1 MVEEQ
6 IRNLVRLVP
15 LFPLLGFLVIGVL
28 NKRLPERL
36 SGIIGSATVF
46 VSFVL
51 SAWSFFLL
59 TSLPEEARTIGSS
72 WFEWVVSGS
81 FSSGISFLY
90 DPLAAVMM
98 LVVTG
103 VGFLIHVYSVGYMHG
118 DGGNS
123 RYFSFLNLFTFAML
137 ALVMA
142 DNLLL
147 LYLGWEGVGLCSY
160 LLIGFWFHK
169 KSAADAGKKA
179 FIVNRVG
186 DFGFALGV
194 FLLFWTFAAAGHPTV
209 NLMEIT
215 HLAPEI
221 LAGGGLV
228 TVITLLLFLGA
239 TGKSAQIP
247 LYVWL
252 PDAMEGPTPVS
263 ALIHAATMVT
273 AGVYMVC
280 RLSAVFI
287 LSPFTMGVI
296 AVIGA
301 ATALYAA
308 TIGTVQNDIKR
319 VLAYST
325 ISQLGYMFLACGVGA
340 FAAGIFH
347 LMTHAFFKA
356 LLFMCAGSVMHAL
369 SGELDMQKMGG
380 LRKYMPRTF
389 LTMFAGTLAISGVP
403 LFSGFFSK
411 DEILYKAFSSEH
423 GSPILWAIGLLAAV
437 LTAFYMFRLLFLTFY
452 GKSRM
457 EPEVEK
463 HVHESPPVMTVPL
476 ILLAI
481 LAVIGGYIGLPY
493 ALGGGNWFEKFLEP
507 VFPGGHG
514 SAEIVHQ
521 SYNIEYLLMIA
532 SILAAGIGILI
543 AYRLYIARP
552 ERPQMLA
559 EKFSGIYKL
568 LWNKYY
574 VDELYNTIFVQ
585 PVITLALFFWKISDV
600 MIVDGLANGSARLIG
615 WFSGRFRYVQSG
627 LFRNYALLFVL
638 GVVVLLGFVIFK

>member
-1 MVEEQ
+1 
-6 IRNLVRLVP
+6 
-15 LFPLLGFLVIGVL
+15 
-28 NKRLPERL
+28 
-36 SGIIGSATVF
+36 
-46 VSFVL
+46 
-51 SAWSFFLL
+51 
-59 TSLPEEARTIGSS
+59 
-72 WFEWVVSGS
+72 
-81 FSSGISFLY
+81 
-90 DPLAAVMM
+90 
-98 LVVTG
+98 
-103 VGFLIHVYSVGYMHG
+103 
-118 DGGNS
+118 
-123 RYFSFLNLFTFAML
+123 
-137 ALVMA
+137 
-142 DNLLL
+142 
-147 LYLGWEGVGLCSY
+147 
-160 LLIGFWFHK
+160 
-169 KSAADAGKKA
+169 
-179 FIVNRVG
+179 
-186 DFGFALGV
+186 
-194 FLLFWTFAAAGHPTV
+194 
-209 NLMEIT
+209 
-215 HLAPEI
+215 
-221 LAGGGLV
+221 
-228 TVITLLLFLGA
+228 
-239 TGKSAQIP
+239 
-247 LYVWL
+247 
-252 PDAMEGPTPVS
+252 
-263 ALIHAATMVT
+263 
-273 AGVYMVC
+273 MVC

-403 LFSGFFSK
+403 LFSAFFSK
-411 DEILYKAFSSEH
+411 DEILYKAFSSDY
-423 GSPILWAIGLLAAV
+423 GSPILWGVGLLAAV

-552 ERPQMLA
+552 ERPHMLA

>member
-15 LFPLLGFLVIGVL
+15 LFPLLGFVIIGIL
-28 NKRLPERL
+28 NKRLPEKV
-36 SGIIGSATVF
+36 SGIIGSGTVF
-46 VSFVL
+46 VSLVL
-51 SAWSFFLL
+51 SAWSFWLL
-59 TSLPEEARTIGSS
+59 TTLPVEMRIISSS
-72 WFEWVVSGS
+72 WFEWVFSGS
-81 FSSGISFLY
+81 FSTGISFLY

-98 LVVTG
+98 LVVSG
-103 VGFLIHVYSVGYMHG
+103 VGFLIHVYSIGYMHG

-186 DFGFALGV
+186 DFGFALGI
-194 FLLFWTFAAAGHPTV
+194 FLLFWTFAAAGHPTTK
-209 NLMEIT
+209 LADIT
-215 HLAPEI
+215 I
-221 LAGGGLV
+221 LSPLVLGGSGLV

-301 ATALYAA
+301 VTALYAA

-380 LRKYMPRTF
+380 LKKYMPQTF

-411 DEILYKAFSSEH
+411 DEILYRAFSSDH
-423 GSPILWAIGLLAAV
+423 GSPILWAVGLVAAI

-463 HVHESPPVMTVPL
+463 HVHESPRVMTIPL
-476 ILLAI
+476 IVLAI
-481 LAVIGGYIGLPY
+481 LAVIGGYIGLPR

-507 VFPGGHG
+507 VFPGGHE
-514 SAEIVHQ
+514 SAGVVHQ
-521 SYNIEYLLMIA
+521 SYNIEYFLIIA

-543 AYRLYIARP
+543 AYRLYIANP
-552 ERPQMLA
+552 ERPKMLA
-559 EKFSGIYKL
+559 EKFSGVYKL

-574 VDELYNTIFVQ
+574 VDEIYNTVFVQ
-585 PVITLALFFWKISDV
+585 PVITVALFFWKVSDV

-615 WFSGRFRYVQSG
+615 WFSSRFRYVQSG

-638 GVVVLLGFVIFK
+638 GVVILLGFVIFK